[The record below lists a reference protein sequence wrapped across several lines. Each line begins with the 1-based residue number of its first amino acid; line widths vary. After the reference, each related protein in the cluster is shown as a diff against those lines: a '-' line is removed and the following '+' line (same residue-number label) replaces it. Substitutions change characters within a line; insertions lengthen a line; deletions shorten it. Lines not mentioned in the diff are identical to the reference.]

1 MDTINEL
8 GAVIVADDFACCG
21 RKLYAQGTSS
31 DPYTYMAESLI
42 LAVPDS
48 SRENSINDR
57 ADYLIKLAKENGAK
71 GLLIYEVK
79 FCEMELYYIP
89 QIRNILKKEGIN
101 SVMIEVDIN
110 DELPHQTITRLEAFL
125 EVIE

>member
-1 MDTINEL
+1 
-8 GAVIVADDFACCG
+8 
-21 RKLYAQGTSS
+21 
-31 DPYTYMAESLI
+31 
-42 LAVPDS
+42 
-48 SRENSINDR
+48 
-57 ADYLIKLAKENGAK
+57 
-71 GLLIYEVK
+71 
-79 FCEMELYYIP
+79 MELYYIP